1 MKNNKMPLITG
12 ILFTVVGIVVFFN
25 PYIVVKL
32 ISYFFGG
39 LLIAIGGYKTV
50 NYYVQ
55 DKNLGVVNQNEIAF
69 GITAIVLGLLF
80 IFLAGTIEFLIRF
93 IIGGWLV
100 VAGISKLSN
109 TFYTTDRT
117 SKFYALIII
126 GFIYIGIGLYI
137 ILVSNLALSIIG
149 LFMAIYG
156 IIDLTSFFVYKDMKK
171 DISKLK
177 EIEVQEAEVEEKE
190 DNEEKKK

>member
-12 ILFTVVGIVVFFN
+12 ILFTIVGIIVFFN
-25 PYIVVKL
+25 PYIVVKF

-177 EIEVQEAEVEEKE
+177 EIKVQEAEVEEKE